1 MGQISLG
8 AQHKEEKKGGGE
20 KEEMVRLQ

>member
-8 AQHKEEKKGGGE
+8 AQHKKEKKGGGE